1 MVHRINRIGWG
12 GENNKEMH
20 RPDCSAACQRYI
32 SHQQPTLGFLLFTF
46 YISYVPQYPTKKHCK
61 TTFLINLIE
70 MNNIWY
76 ILAIYGKLGIYDKWL
91 QYMAILG

>member
-1 MVHRINRIGWG
+1 
-12 GENNKEMH
+12 MH

-32 SHQQPTLGFLLFTF
+32 SHQQPTLGFYYSHFTF
-46 YISYVPQYPTKKHCK
+46 HMYHNILQTKHCK

>member
-1 MVHRINRIGWG
+1 
-12 GENNKEMH
+12 MH

-32 SHQQPTLGFLLFTF
+32 SHQQPTLGFYYSHFTF
-46 YISYVPQYPTKKHCK
+46 HMYYNILQKNTAKPH
-61 TTFLINLIE
+61 FFINLIE

-76 ILAIYGKLGIYDKWL
+76 ILAIYGKIGIYEKWL

>member
-1 MVHRINRIGWG
+1 
-12 GENNKEMH
+12 MH
-20 RPDCSAACQRYI
+20 RPDCSAACQGYI
-32 SHQQPTLGFLLFTF
+32 SHQQPTLGFYYSHFTF
-46 YISYVPQYPTKKHCK
+46 HMYYIILQKKHCK